1 MSSNEFLPFT
11 RPCIDEET
19 IAGVGEVLRSGWI
32 TTGPQV
38 REFEAQLSAFFDG
51 RLVRTLASGTG
62 TLEIGLML
70 AGVGAG
76 DEVVTTA
83 LSWVATSNVIVR
95 LGAKPVFVD
104 VDPVTRNIDLDRIE
118 PAITPR
124 TRALLPVD
132 LAGLPFDRDRLYT
145 IARAHKLRVL
155 EDAAQSMGAS
165 WHGRRIGAI
174 GDLISFSF
182 QANKNMTCAEGGCL
196 VVNTAEEAKQCEL
209 LRLQGVER
217 FADGESDCTVAG
229 IKHNMTDVAA
239 RIGLGQLRRL
249 AEFNARRRALAQ
261 LYFAQFDRTLGC
273 ELPVAD
279 FDNSN
284 WHMFQVVLP
293 PEVLRGEFILAMKE
307 RGIGIGVHY
316 PAITLLSLYRRMGF
330 KPGDFPVAERIGRGI
345 ATLPLFPLMR
355 DADVTRVC
363 ETTTEVL
370 TQLRARRARRA

>member
-1 MSSNEFLPFT
+1 MASSEFLPFT
-11 RPCIDEET
+11 RPCIDEAT

-38 REFEAQLSAFFDG
+38 REFESELSAYFGG
-51 RLVRTLASGTG
+51 RPVRTFASGTG
-62 TLEIGLML
+62 TMEIGLLL
-70 AGVGAG
+70 AGVGPG
-76 DEVVTTA
+76 DEVITTA

-104 VDPVTRNIDLDRIE
+104 IDPITRNIDIERIE
-118 PAITPR
+118 AAITPQ

-132 LAGLPFDRDRLYT
+132 IAGQPFDRDRLYA
-145 IARAHKLRVL
+145 IAARHQLRVV
-155 EDAAQSMGAS
+155 EDSAQSMGAR
-165 WHGRRIGAI
+165 WKGRHIGAI
-174 GDLISFSF
+174 GDLVSISF
-182 QANKNMTCAEGGCL
+182 QANKNMTTAEGGCL

-209 LRLQGVER
+209 WRLQGVER
-217 FADGESDCTVAG
+217 FPDGESDCTLAG

-249 AEFNARRRALAQ
+249 DEFNARRRALAR
-261 LYFAQFDRTLGC
+261 LYFEQFDRGLGC

-279 FDNSN
+279 FENSN

-293 PEVLRGEFILAMKE
+293 PDVIRGEFILAMKE

-316 PAITLLSLYRRMGF
+316 PAIPSLTLYRHMGF
-330 KPGDFPVAERIGRGI
+330 RPGDFPVAERVGRGI
-345 ATLPLFPLMR
+345 ATLPLFPLMQ

-363 ETTTEVL
+363 RTAAEVMG
-370 TQLRARRARRA
+370 QLRGPRARRA